1 MPANYP
7 PYINGSVD
15 IPVIYG
21 PYLQK
26 NSNLAAFL
34 LKSDLKQLQKLCD
47 TYLNIPGQ
55 DQFHYRPL
63 LPYSFLIY
71 SKMEISSLDEEDKN
85 MGWSIE
91 NDAGFWI
98 LTAAYK
104 PSADG
109 KTSTF
114 DHLVWFLPYLF
125 VDNSFAVPTGR
136 EVYGFRKMFS
146 TFKPFQTITDPTF
159 SVETLAYKTF
169 GPNIQAQQYPV
180 LEIRRSQAKAD
191 TTSEVAQPASQDWTD
206 SREAIDGILKF
217 ITQSDDTRISLDSL
231 NIVINLLNFFTKGVP
246 LVFLKQTPYIGNT
259 RQASYQAIVEAPAV
273 PTAFHGGGILFKK
286 YELAINNLASEPII
300 ADMGLTATP
309 EGVVDVIASAWVNID
324 FVMEQGVEIWRAP
337 FPKQKIAVLG
347 GGIGSLSAVYGL
359 TNQPNWQEL
368 YDITVYQMGWRL
380 GGKGASGRNQAADD
394 RIEEHG
400 LHIWFGFYQAA
411 FNMIQKCYA
420 ELNRPDGAPLQKWD
434 DAFKPLSYI
443 VLEDY
448 YKGKW
453 EPWAFN
459 FPTNDSVP
467 GQGGAEKTILAIVKD
482 IVKWLKGEFLK
493 LIPQGML
500 SPALLAKMDQL
511 TVSPLGLEGS
521 LPPELLTETDQPTAS
536 PTNMLLGDSGTVTDG
551 SINVATQYGSET
563 TSESQKAAFYI
574 DETSRLLDNLDEET
588 LKGTEDIS
596 ASIDSLGADI
606 EGASIDS
613 LGANTE
619 NLDLRN
625 IESWIKAF
633 QDTVRGIYDL
643 FERIGVLNNSSVR
656 HDFIILQLGT
666 AMVRGMLHDNLLTG
680 NFSRI
685 DHYDFYEWLEKS
697 GGATPDI
704 AHCAIVRGLY
714 DALFAYPKGDTGVK
728 EPEPTTKGNLA
739 AGSALQTSILIL
751 TYKGAITYKMQAGMG
766 DVVFTP
772 IYQVLRRRGVKFK
785 FFHKITQV
793 VPDTDQTIKEIIFD
807 KQVTLKNYLDDD
819 QYQPLI
825 DVNGLPC
832 WPDKPLYNQITQ
844 GRQLQARKINLESY
858 WSPWESVE
866 KGLVLKKGKDF
877 DQVVLGISIGALG
890 DICKEIAAQNV
901 AWRNMLAN
909 VQTIQT
915 QAIQLWLKPN
925 LQGLGWKN
933 PSPILTSY
941 GQPISSWADMT
952 QTEPHEDWPTGKA
965 PQNVS
970 YFCGPMQ
977 DAAVIPPYSD
987 HSFPYQELARVQE
1000 TAHSWLNK
1008 YIAALWPEAVNPDG
1022 SLNWNLV
1029 MAQYYRANIDPTE
1042 RYVLTVQ
1049 ASNQY
1054 RLKPGGSGYSNL
1066 FLAGDWTDNGLNIG
1080 AIEPTVRSGLQASQ
1094 AICGYPRHI
1103 PSGILQINK

>member
-26 NSNLAAFL
+26 NSDLAAFL
-34 LKSDLKQLQKLCD
+34 LKSDLNQLQKLCD

-55 DQFHYRPL
+55 NQFQYRPL

-91 NDAGFWI
+91 DDAGFWI

-114 DHLVWFLPYLF
+114 DHLAWFLPYLF
-125 VDNSFAVPTGR
+125 VDNGFAVPTGR
-136 EVYGFRKMFS
+136 EVYGFRKMYS
-146 TFKPFQTITDPTF
+146 TFKSVQTITDPTF

-169 GPNIQAQQYPV
+169 GPNIQAQQYPL
-180 LEIRRSQAKAD
+180 LEIRQSQAKAD
-191 TTSEVAQPASQDWTD
+191 TTTEVGQPLSQDWAD

-217 ITQSDDTRISLDSL
+217 ITQSDNTRISLDPL
-231 NIVINLLNFFTKGVP
+231 NIIINLLNFFNKGVP
-246 LVFLKQTPYIGNT
+246 LVFLKQTPFIGNT

-286 YELAINNLASEPII
+286 YELVINSLASEPII
-300 ADMGLTATP
+300 SDMGLTASA

-324 FVMEQGVEIWRAP
+324 FVAEQGVEIWRAP
-337 FPKQKIAVLG
+337 LPKQKIAVLG
-347 GGIGSLSAVYGL
+347 GGIGSLSTVFGL
-359 TNQPNWQEL
+359 TSQPNWQEL

-380 GGKGASGRNQAADD
+380 GGKGASGRNQAEDD

-411 FNMIQKCYA
+411 FNMIQQCYA
-420 ELNRPDGAPLQKWD
+420 ELNRPAGAPLQKWD

-453 EPWAFN
+453 EPWAFT
-459 FPTNDSVP
+459 FPTNNLVP
-467 GQGGAEKTILAIVKD
+467 GQGGPEETLLSIVKN
-482 IVKWLKGEFLK
+482 ILKWLSDKYLK
-493 LIPQGML
+493 VVPAGVL
-500 SPALLAKMDQL
+500 STELLAEINKVMDQL
-511 TVSPLGLEGS
+511 TP
-521 LPPELLTETDQPTAS
+521 S
-536 PTNMLLGDSGTVTDG
+536 PTDMALGSSEPATDE
-551 SINVATQYGSET
+551 SINNIFNEVATQHGFGT
-563 TSESQKAAFYI
+563 PSESQKATFYI
-574 DETSRLLDNLDEET
+574 NESSRLLDKLDEET
-588 LKGTEDIS
+588 LTGTENLDS
-596 ASIDSLGADI
+596 SIDSLGLGR
-606 EGASIDS
+606 ES
-613 LGANTE
+613 LGATTE
-619 NLDLRN
+619 NIELRN
-625 IESWIKAF
+625 IESWIKKF
-633 QDTVRGIYDL
+633 QDALNVVYNAAETL
-643 FERIGVLNNSSVR
+643 GVLNDSSIR

-666 AMVRGMLHDNLLTG
+666 AIVRGILHDNLFKNG
-680 NFSRI
+680 FASI
-685 DHYDFYEWLEKS
+685 DQYDFYEWLEKS
-697 GGATPDI
+697 GGASPNV

-739 AGSALQTSILIL
+739 AGSALHTSILIL

-772 IYQVLRRRGVKFK
+772 LYQVLRRRGVKFK

-807 KQVTLKNYLDDD
+807 KQVTLKYYLDDD

-858 WSPWESVE
+858 WSPWENVE

-890 DICKEIAAQNV
+890 DICKEISTQNT
-901 AWRNMLAN
+901 AWHNMLAK
-909 VQTIQT
+909 VETVQT

-925 LQGLGWKN
+925 LQGLGWED
-933 PSPILTSY
+933 PSPVLTSY

-952 QTEPHEDWPTGKA
+952 QTEPYEDWPAGKA
-965 PQNVS
+965 PQNIS

-987 HSFPYQELARVQE
+987 HSFPYQELARVQAN
-1000 TAHSWLNK
+1000 AHAWLNK

-1049 ASNQY
+1049 ATNQY
-1054 RLKPGGSGYSNL
+1054 RLKPSGSGYSNL

-1094 AICGYPRHI
+1094 AISGYPLTI
-1103 PSGILQINK
+1103 PGGDNPK